1 MIKRFNEFKHINE
14 GLKDSYLFGSNLVYY
29 TGDYNTNEIKRTY
42 KVLFDS
48 GYTFGGKNK
57 IEEVYERELKCTLL
71 FIYPKYKTVL
81 YVDANDYND
90 GYSPELI
97 YDLINRCGLN
107 RDDWYLIK
115 NKFDFNKIFNVPFDY
130 KSYFNTKRNIYD

>member
-42 KVLFDS
+42 NVLFDN
-48 GYTFGGKNK
+48 GYTLGGRNK
-57 IEEVYERELKCTLL
+57 IEEVYELELKCTLL
-71 FIYPKYKTVL
+71 FIYPKNKTIL
-81 YVDANDYND
+81 YANADDYND

-97 YDLINRCGLN
+97 DDLINRYGLN
-107 RDDWYLIK
+107 CDDWYLIK
-115 NKFDFNKIFNVPFDY
+115 NKFDFNRIFNVILNINDY
-130 KSYFNTKRNIYD
+130 INNRKNIYE